1 MRRIAFSLLV
11 GATLAS
17 ACAGDGAPGGEATG
31 GAGDD
36 TGGSTGSGGK
46 PARGG
51 SGGGSTSS
59 GGASGSVGSGGSSS
73 SSGGATGSG
82 GSSSSSG
89 GSTGSGGTTADS
101 GSAATGGTA
110 GAGPSDG
117 PAADA
122 GPSAPSDDG
131 GAPAGGLF
139 PVPEGMTRIFDGKTL
154 TGWSGNP
161 AIWTVDPELGIH
173 GKTSGPGGQLIKT
186 TATYDDFRLVLTE
199 KAIATTNHMGICF
212 WGSAGGYGYGG
223 CIDVI
228 PPSGSLWD
236 YGPGGGQLPG
246 GVGGANNPIKFM
258 WHQVEILAT
267 ASTGEI
273 LVAVNGKQTT
283 MYKKAGRGKKGPI
296 GLQAHAGASDQAYK
310 DIWVEVAPKE
320 HRLLT
325 VK

>member
-1 MRRIAFSLLV
+1 MRRFAFSLMV
-11 GATLAS
+11 GALLAS
-17 ACAGDGAPGGEATG
+17 ACAGDGAPGGGATG
-31 GAGDD
+31 GAGED

-51 SGGGSTSS
+51 SGGGSSSS
-59 GGASGSVGSGGSSS
+59 GGASGSVGSGGSPS

-82 GSSSSSG
+82 GSAGASSG
-89 GSTGSGGTTADS
+89 GSTGSGGAQATDS
-101 GSAATGGTA
+101 GTAATGGA
-110 GAGPSDG
+110 GASDG
-117 PAADA
+117 PAAEA
-122 GPSAPSDDG
+122 APGAPTGDG
-131 GAPAGGLF
+131 GTPAGALF
-139 PVPEGMTRIFDGKTL
+139 PVPAGMTRIFDGKTL

-173 GKTSGPGGQLIKT
+173 GKTAGPGGQLIKT
-186 TATYDDFRLVLTE
+186 TETYDDFRLVLTE
-199 KAIATTNHMGICF
+199 RAIATTNHMGICF
-212 WGSAGGYGYGG
+212 WGSAGGFGYGG

-246 GVGGANNPIKFM
+246 GVGSANNPIKFM

-296 GLQAHAGASDQAYK
+296 GLQAHSGASDQAYK
-310 DIWVEVAPKE
+310 DIWVEAAPKE